1 MCSGISGSVFDVRCV
16 IQDMMFGVSC
26 WCFKLCVRVLGF
38 DLVFVFRV
46 GLEV

>member
-1 MCSGISGSVFDVRCV
+1 MISIGLVCV
-16 IQDMMFGVSC
+16 YVSC

-46 GLEV
+46 GVGLFGF